1 MFNLCL
7 YNKCRV
13 FLDSSSWDEF
23 EKRKKEP
30 LAHLWF
36 YTEPSVI
43 SQQCL
48 KTSEKIFPT
57 LTSFDVSIIFSF
69 LHGVSKGWQ
78 EYTAVKVILYGSL
91 CRKVCWSAEVHG
103 NHDRAQGWASVFN
116 AFFGIAVLRYHT
128 TCLGSPTFRANFD
141 LLSSSVST
149 GNLLLSYRYKIVITN
164 CVSAVLMLYKY
175 TLVNYDTLGLTIDE
189 LF

>member
-116 AFFGIAVLRYHT
+116 AFLGYLSLDITQCVLEAQHSGLTLTYSVP
-128 TCLGSPTFRANFD
+128 LSVLETFCYLIDTR
-141 LLSSSVST
+141 
-149 GNLLLSYRYKIVITN
+149 LLLPTVYLLCLCYINIHW
-164 CVSAVLMLYKY
+164 
-175 TLVNYDTLGLTIDE
+175 
-189 LF
+189 